1 MGEES
6 QERRGRREA
15 GEEKEPSPR
24 LSPAGPPGGR
34 MRGLVRR
41 GVLCLL
47 VGLVVAVGVAQALG
61 LLVNHDSVF
70 VHSGIGWDAPEAP
83 ASDQSWAN
91 VRVHVSDGFG
101 VRRRGWHFIDILRD
115 SHSRRPL
122 PYPDDFSG
130 RWWNLLRAWGP
141 IFAWTPG
148 GDRAWGGLFK
158 TQHLVTESDWLGFRG
173 TDDARG
179 FPALCLWHEIRRE
192 GDAYTTPGG
201 VMLSDPSVSA
211 GSVLTVRAVAY
222 RPIWGG
228 LVFNTLFYGML
239 AFGAA
244 GVWRMQ
250 QRDRRFRRGC
260 CPACRYDLRWD
271 FSQGCPEC
279 GWGREATKRRSDG
292 ATQGG
297 GHHG

>member
-24 LSPAGPPGGR
+24 PSPARSGR
-34 MRGLVRR
+34 GRAGLARR
-41 GVLCLL
+41 GGACLL
-47 VGLVVAVGVAQALG
+47 VGLVVTVGVAQVLG
-61 LLVNHDSVF
+61 LLVNHDSMLIHWAAGVDTPGTPSSSQSLSA
-70 VHSGIGWDAPEAP
+70 VNAH
-83 ASDQSWAN
+83 ASN
-91 VRVHVSDGFG
+91 GFG
-101 VRRRGWHFIDILRD
+101 TRRRGWHFIDMLRD

-130 RWWNLLRAWGP
+130 RWWNLPRAWGP

-173 TDDARG
+173 VDDARG

-201 VMLSDPSVSA
+201 VMLSDSRVSA
-211 GSVLTVRAVAY
+211 GSVLTVRALAY

-228 LVFNTLFYGML
+228 LMFNTLFYGLL
-239 AFGAA
+239 AFGAV
-244 GVWRMQ
+244 GIWRMQ

-260 CPACRYDLRWD
+260 CPACGYDLRRD
-271 FSQGCPEC
+271 FSDGCPEC

-297 GHHG
+297 GHHE

>member
-6 QERRGRREA
+6 QERRGKREA
-15 GEEKEPSPR
+15 GEKEEPSPR
-24 LSPAGPPGGR
+24 PSPASPPGGR

-47 VGLVVAVGVAQALG
+47 VGLVVTVGVAQALG
-61 LLVNHDSVF
+61 LLVNHSSVLNHYRAHVDLPEWPGSDEKLSF
-70 VHSGIGWDAPEAP
+70 VDAN
-83 ASDQSWAN
+83 ASN
-91 VRVHVSDGFG
+91 GFG
-101 VRRRGWHFIDILRD
+101 VRRRGWYFVDHFLPD
-115 SHSRRPL
+115 SNRSRPL
-122 PYPDDFSG
+122 PFPYERS
-130 RWWNLLRAWGP
+130 RHRWNLPRAWGP

-228 LVFNTLFYGML
+228 LVFNTLFYGLL

-244 GVWRMQ
+244 GVWRMR

-260 CPACRYDLRWD
+260 CPACGYDLRRD
-271 FSQGCPEC
+271 FSCGCPEC
-279 GWGREATKRRSDG
+279 GWGRV
-292 ATQGG
+292 
-297 GHHG
+297 